1 MNERK
6 RVSFFVTDIGH
17 DIVFEVIDSG
27 IGIPAEKISTI
38 FQKGFSTKGTDRGYG
53 LANVKEMVD
62 LLGEQ
67 LKFKTRKM
75 GELFYNLPSENIER
89 KYITNR
95 GWAYVE
101 GCNCRR

>member
-1 MNERK
+1 SALHPLPDHIKVSHLITILGNIIDNAFDAVSGQEEK

-27 IGIPAEKISTI
+27 IGIPVEKITTI

-62 LLGEQ
+62 LL
-67 LKFKTRKM
+67 
-75 GELFYNLPSENIER
+75 
-89 KYITNR
+89 
-95 GWAYVE
+95 
-101 GCNCRR
+101 

>member
-17 DIVFEVIDSG
+17 DIVFEVIDSDRNTG
-27 IGIPAEKISTI
+27 RKISTI

-75 GELFYNLPSENIER
+75 GSYFYNLPSENIER

>member
-1 MNERK
+1 M
-6 RVSFFVTDIGH
+6 
-17 DIVFEVIDSG
+17 FEVIDSG
-27 IGIPAEKISTI
+27 IGIPEEKITAI
-38 FQKGFSTKGTDRGYG
+38 FQKGFSTKGNNRGYG

-62 LLGEQ
+62 VLEGTIEIQNEKNGGAILQ
-67 LKFKTRKM
+67 FTFK
-75 GELFYNLPSENIER
+75 NIER